1 MEQIFVHLLQNS
13 IDASPADG
21 PVGVA
26 LATGVALAEIT
37 VADRGTGMSPSF
49 IRDQLFKP
57 FVSTKS
63 GGFGI
68 GAFESRE
75 IARSMGGHL
84 EVWSREGQGRSEERR
99 VGIEGVST
107 GRSRWSPVH

>member
-1 MEQIFVHLLQNS
+1 
-13 IDASPADG
+13 
-21 PVGVA
+21 
-26 LATGVALAEIT
+26 
-37 VADRGTGMSPSF
+37 MSPSF

-84 EVWSREGQGRSEERR
+84 EVWSREGQGTRFTVHLPLAAMSGDQRSEEHTSELQSLMRISYA
-99 VGIEGVST
+99 VFCLKKKKNIMNKEYNT
-107 GRSRWSPVH
+107 IIK